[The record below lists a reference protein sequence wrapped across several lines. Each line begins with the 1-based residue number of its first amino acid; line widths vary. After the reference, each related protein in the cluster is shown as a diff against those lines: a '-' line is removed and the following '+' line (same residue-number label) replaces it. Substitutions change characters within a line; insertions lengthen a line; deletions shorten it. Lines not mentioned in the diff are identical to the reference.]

1 MAAPQALTPE
11 QIQQIIAAG
20 RGNTVNLNGTIYQG
34 NWADTGSGET
44 LQQGALQNIYGYTPE
59 QNKVGGT
66 YNQYDPTGVFQ
77 QTGTQQEVNANK
89 DFLKFL
95 AGSALTFALPGA
107 INGSLFGTGAATA
120 GTGAATAG
128 MSAAELAQLDLA
140 LGGAGGSAGAAELA
154 AALNTGAATTTLTN
168 LTGGS
173 GVLTGAAGGI
183 TADSV
188 AAKLAA
194 DAGTTVGQLTA
205 AAASTGLTTAQVAN
219 LLKAGISIAGLV
231 SANNA
236 ISNASGNKA
245 GANTTAAG
253 VSIPTQGTPQY
264 NADYYS
270 RVQGAYNQAMPG
282 APRDVVSNL
291 AAWYGG
297 DAGGAGGMMSG
308 ADTANTA
315 VAKDLN
321 GVSRTPANLVAPMT
335 SLMNA
340 YRSGNVPQ
348 TKQALIGAL
357 NAGMSTEQ
365 LMKTFNLQ
373 MKDVDY
379 LRGQGYY
386 LPAMTNEIKDVIGQE
401 LKNPATAYANIVKK
415 MDATGTNPAAVAKA
429 MNLPVTEVQNAYNQ
443 LNPKGLFATNNPNFG
458 AVDAGFIYN
467 VAKNPTDYQTAI
479 ENVQQYR
486 GADEAGQQSIV
497 EKTLAAELAARPG
510 SSLSALQQMGTAYGV
525 SPADVAAAYAKLG
538 YV

>member
-107 INGSLFGTGAATA
+107 LSGSLFGTGAA
-120 GTGAATAG
+120 
-128 MSAAELAQLDLA
+128 
-140 LGGAGGSAGAAELA
+140 
-154 AALNTGAATTTLTN
+154 
-168 LTGGS
+168 
-173 GVLTGAAGGI
+173 GAAGAE
-183 TADSV
+183 TAF
-188 AAKLAA
+188 AGEALA
-194 DAGTTVGQLTA
+194 DAGLLAGGATAAEVAA

-270 RVQGAYNQAMPG
+270 RVQRAYNQAMPG

-308 ADTANTA
+308 ADTANAA

-348 TKQALIGAL
+348 TKQAPLVL
-357 NAGMSTEQ
+357 SM
-365 LMKTFNLQ
+365 LVCL
-373 MKDVDY
+373 
-379 LRGQGYY
+379 L
-386 LPAMTNEIKDVIGQE
+386 
-401 LKNPATAYANIVKK
+401 
-415 MDATGTNPAAVAKA
+415 
-429 MNLPVTEVQNAYNQ
+429 
-443 LNPKGLFATNNPNFG
+443 
-458 AVDAGFIYN
+458 
-467 VAKNPTDYQTAI
+467 
-479 ENVQQYR
+479 
-486 GADEAGQQSIV
+486 
-497 EKTLAAELAARPG
+497 
-510 SSLSALQQMGTAYGV
+510 SS
-525 SPADVAAAYAKLG
+525 
-538 YV
+538 

>member
-107 INGSLFGTGAATA
+107 LSGSLFGTGAA
-120 GTGAATAG
+120 
-128 MSAAELAQLDLA
+128 
-140 LGGAGGSAGAAELA
+140 
-154 AALNTGAATTTLTN
+154 
-168 LTGGS
+168 
-173 GVLTGAAGGI
+173 GAAGAE
-183 TADSV
+183 TAF
-188 AAKLAA
+188 AGEALA
-194 DAGTTVGQLTA
+194 DAGLLAGGATAAEVAA

-270 RVQGAYNQAMPG
+270 RVQRAYNQAMPG

-308 ADTANTA
+308 ADTANAA

-401 LKNPATAYANIVKK
+401 LKNPVTAYANIVAK

-467 VAKNPTDYQTAI
+467 VAKNPADYQTAI

-510 SSLSALQQMGTAYGV
+510 SSLAALQQMGTAYGV